1 MLCCMYL
8 SLLSPIGSI
17 FQRVTNNFYNV
28 RRWRC
33 DFFDFDADRNW
44 HGRITE
50 IFDCDININ
59 NFSWRTNKKK
69 IFDGERLNY
78 PLSIKIPHTYIH
90 GGWKKSRP
98 LKWTRVSRI
107 HLSKFDDTMSKYVV
121 RNKGTMAARGG
132 NGRENW
138 ANISRERARNKAYN
152 NRRWRSNKQPS
163 VGNTPVVCN
172 APKTAPRQEI
182 TMTMNE
188 IRPASGQFH
197 SSFISPSHLRHPGL
211 TYTHVS
217 GRVDR

>member
-1 MLCCMYL
+1 MWRTIFTTYVGGGAIFLILTRIEIDTVVSQKYSIVIL
-8 SLLSPIGSI
+8 ISIIFLDEQTKKKSSTEKGWTILSPLRS
-17 FQRVTNNFYNV
+17 
-28 RRWRC
+28 
-33 DFFDFDADRNW
+33 
-44 HGRITE
+44 H
-50 IFDCDININ
+50 
-59 NFSWRTNKKK
+59 
-69 IFDGERLNY
+69 
-78 PLSIKIPHTYIH
+78 IH